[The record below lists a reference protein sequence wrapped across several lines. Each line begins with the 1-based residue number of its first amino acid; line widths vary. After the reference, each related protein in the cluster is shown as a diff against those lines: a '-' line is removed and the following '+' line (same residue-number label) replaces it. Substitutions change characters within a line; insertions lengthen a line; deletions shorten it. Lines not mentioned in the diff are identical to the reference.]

1 MKKVLMIGLDGAT
14 FTLLKPLMADGTM
27 PFLKQLIAR
36 GVHGDLMSTQN
47 PLTPPAWVSMVT
59 GRSPNAHGIYDFL
72 RPESSGEATLLRVN
86 DSRDIKVETVWS
98 MASRQGKKVTSFNFY
113 GMSPPFPINGYLIS
127 GFIPWKYL
135 RKATHPPAFFDK
147 IKNKPGFDYKHL
159 GMDIS
164 QEKKAITG
172 LRESEYEAWL
182 DMQSERDAAWT
193 ELLADTMAED
203 PCDLTAIVY
212 DGTDKIQHLFWR
224 YLDPALVEAN
234 PSAFDAKIREKCLSY
249 YRQIDAAIERLVT
262 LAGPETN
269 VLLASDHGFGETTE
283 FVYINEWL
291 AEHGYLT
298 WAKDSHL
305 DESGALTA
313 DTIKE
318 HTVMIDWEN
327 TVAYSLTPSSNG
339 VFIKLDTGNGKGIKA
354 SDYPAFVAKL
364 QEQLR
369 SYRDPAT
376 GTAVFTHADLNA
388 EKLHGTAE
396 HLKYS
401 PDITL
406 KLRDGGFVSI
416 LRAGTVVR
424 QRDKPDGTHR
434 PNGIFIA
441 SGPDIKPIAD
451 KIDPLQIVDM
461 TPIFLYLLG
470 LPIATDLE
478 GQVPQAIINPA
489 TLQANPVKIY
499 GKTTLKQSGN
509 TQEISDEE
517 KNALMDQ
524 MKLLGYMD

>member
-14 FTLLKPLMADGTM
+14 FALLNPLMDDGTM
-27 PFLKQLIAR
+27 PYLKQLVAR

-47 PLTPPAWVSMVT
+47 PLTPPAWISMVT

-72 RPESSGEATLLRVN
+72 RPESSGDATLLRVN

-98 MASRQGKKVTSFNFY
+98 MASRQGKKVTSMNFY
-113 GMSPPFPINGYLIS
+113 GMSPPIPVNGYLIS

-135 RKATHPPAFFDK
+135 RKATHPPEFFDK
-147 IKNKPGFDYKHL
+147 IKAKPNFNYKHL

-182 DMQSERDAAWT
+182 TLQSERDAAWT
-193 ELLADTMAED
+193 ELLADTMQAD

-224 YLDPALVEAN
+224 YLDPALVETN
-234 PSAFDAKIREKCLSY
+234 PSEWDAKIREQCLSY
-249 YRQIDAAIERLVT
+249 YRQIDAAIARLVT
-262 LAGPETN
+262 LAGPDTN
-269 VLLASDHGFGETTE
+269 VILASDHGFGATTE

-291 AEHGYLT
+291 AEQGYLT

-318 HTVMIDWEN
+318 HTVMIDWDH

-339 VFIKLDTGNGKGIKA
+339 VYIKRDEGNGKGIKA
-354 SDYPAFVAKL
+354 ADYPAFVEKL
-364 QEQLR
+364 KQQLLA
-369 SYRDPAT
+369 YRDPQT
-376 GTAVFTHADLNA
+376 GTAVFTHADINT
-388 EKLHGTAE
+388 EKANSTVE
-396 HLKYS
+396 HLKYA

-424 QRDKPDGTHR
+424 PREKPDGTHR

-441 SGPDIKPIAD
+441 SGPDIQPHAE
-451 KIDPLQIVDM
+451 KIEPLQIVDI

-470 LPIATDLE
+470 LPVPTDLE
-478 GQVPQAIINPA
+478 GQVPKAIIHPA
-489 TLQANPVKIY
+489 TLQERPIVVK
-499 GKTTLKQSGN
+499 GKTTLKQSNN
-509 TQEISDEE
+509 TQEITDEE